1 MLVHKYLLGVAP
13 NGPFWLN
20 RTGNALD
27 RVDKVKKFLMAANL
41 QSSLVVVNSLWWD
54 LGRLEATDPLL
65 LDPLLLTAEH
75 VHEYMQNLRKLVV
88 DTQEQLSIPPVRVV
102 LHTAVHARVNEGH
115 VSGHQHWKNTHV
127 AQLNHAMRQVAHEMA
142 VHVVDFGHLMQGFPA
157 EHTLSD
163 PIHPMPWVLEHL
175 FSVLMQCLHDDK

>member
-1 MLVHKYLLGVAP
+1 MLVHKYLLGVAS

-20 RTGNALD
+20 RTVNALD

-65 LDPLLLTAEH
+65 LDPLLLTAAH
-75 VHEYMQNLRKLVV
+75 VHEYMRNLKKLVV
-88 DTQEQLSIPPVRVV
+88 DTQEQLSIPPLRMV
-102 LHTAVHARVNEGH
+102 LHTAVHAQVNEGH
-115 VSGHQHWKNTHV
+115 VSGHQYWKNTHV
-127 AQLNHAMRQVAHEMA
+127 AQLNNAMRQVAHEMG
-142 VHVVDFGHLMQGFPA
+142 VHVVDLGHQMQGFPA

-175 FSVLMQCLHDDK
+175 FAVLMLCLHDNK